1 MHQACMQE
9 GKAAKV
15 QGAHCRGVC
24 MRRTLVTTAECLLN
38 ENRNPSMSKGDI
50 EAELH
55 AMLGIDKV
63 IWLPKGVYSDWYT
76 NGHVDNFCCF
86 VRPGVVLLAWTD
98 DASDPQV
105 WRRSCLFWHLRVSW
119 HRRLFWHVNMQ
130 RRSWDSLHMK

>member
-1 MHQACMQE
+1 
-9 GKAAKV
+9 
-15 QGAHCRGVC
+15 